1 MDAAWK
7 SDHLWLCLLALGFNP
22 TLRSLAELGRD
33 MFDIPNSRAFSV
45 IARFLFTKLDE
56 RRAREAFRQ
65 CGLGRLSGPRFR
77 KHCCLW
83 LREISKQKE
92 VGLPQ
97 ITASILICPGGVKF
111 VDMVYSFARYVMIE
125 DMKKLSVG
133 TGIPFAEAVMQGP
146 KDMSIAKARHRVAY
160 NKLLQIL
167 QREDF
172 VLQEYKKKAQVLIG
186 EIKWIKSEYPVV
198 QKQSCRMKQND
209 QNKSDTTERIQ
220 KVRNMWTLIVEM
232 FTSLK
237 KEKEVVDS
245 VLEDC
250 VNPCILDGAGVVLS
264 VPGLLTSTVERNIY
278 GFCTGNLYED
288 GNLNFLTVIQLL
300 NEALMTLRDEHSPC
314 ELTEVHRIED
324 VVTCYKNA
332 LQELKTSSLRRREQH
347 YEPKHQSISRKQEI
361 WESKWKTFLGQ
372 CPFNLICKDDP
383 QPGSSL
389 QSSSS
394 SDEDVFC
401 QSFSDNYDS
410 CHEEYHG
417 ENDEALETMM
427 DTTLVPSSDFHSP
440 FLRPSVPAL
449 SKASENRDLLIKN
462 NLHTCVG
469 NEKPVSPKILIN
481 GKEEYPTLEM
491 ESAHE
496 NVSQP
501 KSPVKKDDLLK
512 KARDVLAEE
521 IAKSVISE
529 SPDSVKEKG
538 MALDDLISSLSF
550 NPFLTRKQIPRTPEN
565 LLTEIRSSWRKA
577 IQTEGS
583 LDLELSSTQVV
594 TEESSMDAIPRM
606 QGEVDST
613 FAYSDSASPVSDF
626 GPVSEKKSQLSSTE
640 SISQDQVSVSH
651 ALESSDSKPSG
662 IQESERTESEE
673 LDCSALSGSSVENLS
688 QTLQNT
694 EKSLNIPDTCLKS
707 SSRASTLLSDWC
719 CSFPVDEMLW
729 WNESVLNSVDHETS
743 DMGILD
749 ETLPESD
756 GIDLS
761 ISAGSDS
768 VFYAVDSEN
777 LTDGSE
783 NNDDI
788 KKLDLDIQSLSNSH
802 DVLKRTASKSEEE
815 LHQTHNGGK
824 SESCRAEVSTIPEE
838 GDDNDGDP
846 AMDEGFAKMP
856 LPSAPN
862 ESKYSLSS
870 LLVSCQQM
878 DGT

>member
-1 MDAAWK
+1 MDLSVDNISQVIHNCETCAAIK
-7 SDHLWLCLLALGFNP
+7 QAKRVKPLWYG
-22 TLRSLAELGRD
+22 GRWLKY
-33 MFDIPNSRAFSV
+33 RYG
-45 IARFLFTKLDE
+45 
-56 RRAREAFRQ
+56 EAWQ
-65 CGLGRLSGPRFR
+65 
-77 KHCCLW
+77 
-83 LREISKQKE
+83 IDYIT
-92 VGLPQ
+92 LPQ
-97 ITASILICPGGVKF
+97 THQGK
-111 VDMVYSFARYVMIE
+111 RYVLTMVE
-125 DMKKLSVG
+125 VT
-133 TGIPFAEAVMQGP
+133 TGWLET
-146 KDMSIAKARHRVAY
+146 
-160 NKLLQIL
+160 
-167 QREDF
+167 
-172 VLQEYKKKAQVLIG
+172 
-186 EIKWIKSEYPVV
+186 YPVPHA
-198 QKQSCRMKQND
+198 
-209 QNKSDTTERIQ
+209 TA
-220 KVRNMWTLIVEM
+220 WA
-232 FTSLK
+232 LK
-237 KEKEVVDS
+237 
-245 VLEDC
+245 
-250 VNPCILDGAGVVLS
+250 
-264 VPGLLTSTVERNIY
+264 
-278 GFCTGNLYED
+278 
-288 GNLNFLTVIQLL
+288 
-300 NEALMTLRDEHSPC
+300 
-314 ELTEVHRIED
+314 
-324 VVTCYKNA
+324 
-332 LQELKTSSLRRREQH
+332 
-347 YEPKHQSISRKQEI
+347 SRKNCIAEVYWNVTI
-361 WESKWKTFLGQ
+361 H
-372 CPFNLICKDDP
+372 N
-383 QPGSSL
+383 
-389 QSSSS
+389 
-394 SDEDVFC
+394 
-401 QSFSDNYDS
+401 N
-410 CHEEYHG
+410 G
-417 ENDEALETMM
+417 EKII
-427 DTTLVPSSDFHSP
+427 LVT
-440 FLRPSVPAL
+440 
-449 SKASENRDLLIKN
+449 K